1 MTPRQPRHA
10 YRDPLD
16 QVWLAVAA
24 RMGLR
29 VERTAAAYAATD
41 GQGVLAIGAG
51 DLDAD
56 DCLAQMIFHEICHSL
71 VQGEDSFQRADWG
84 LDNETD
90 RDVPREHACLR
101 VQAVLAGQLG
111 LRRLLAPT
119 TDFRPFYDALP
130 PDPLAPR
137 EHPEVILAIAGLQ
150 RSEKPPWAP
159 HLADALAATAAIA
172 AQAAAFA
179 APETLW
185 SLADRA
191 PARHPL
197 GFPAHAEAADPARSC
212 ATCAWHYRGGPGK
225 PVDRCRQ
232 ADGAR
237 VRPQW
242 PACARWEAALDCT
255 RCGACCRAAYHSVQ
269 VSARDP
275 AVATHPE
282 MIVDRGEYLE
292 LRRSGDRCAAL
303 TGDLAT
309 RFHCTIYADRP
320 QTCRDFELGGDH
332 CLTAR
337 RRVGLSL

>member
-130 PDPLAPR
+130 PDPLAP
-137 EHPEVILAIAGLQ
+137 
-150 RSEKPPWAP
+150 
-159 HLADALAATAAIA
+159 
-172 AQAAAFA
+172 
-179 APETLW
+179 
-185 SLADRA
+185 
-191 PARHPL
+191 
-197 GFPAHAEAADPARSC
+197 
-212 ATCAWHYRGGPGK
+212 
-225 PVDRCRQ
+225 
-232 ADGAR
+232 
-237 VRPQW
+237 
-242 PACARWEAALDCT
+242 
-255 RCGACCRAAYHSVQ
+255 
-269 VSARDP
+269 VSY
-275 AVATHPE
+275 T
-282 MIVDRGEYLE
+282 
-292 LRRSGDRCAAL
+292 
-303 TGDLAT
+303 
-309 RFHCTIYADRP
+309 
-320 QTCRDFELGGDH
+320 
-332 CLTAR
+332 
-337 RRVGLSL
+337 